1 MSIVLS
7 VLLSLCGYADATGT
21 VSSNPLEVARKCLET
36 GHPDLALVAL
46 AAANTNYFVST
57 AGLRLIAPGERLKR
71 LCVFT
76 PNELRESGIAIPG
89 LPEEVTSSAEVP
101 TEGEKKSSAVSKNWY
116 LVYVEAYST
125 LTGESKRVYIYLLE
139 DLLPNPKFSYFLYP
153 GQEAVEHIS
162 QLCKEFYEKVSEALG
177 EQE

>member
-7 VLLSLCGYADATGT
+7 ILLNLCGYADATGT

-46 AAANTNYFVST
+46 VAANTSYFVST

-71 LCVFT
+71 LCVFV
-76 PNELRESGIAIPG
+76 PSELRERGVALPG
-89 LPEEVTSSAEVP
+89 LPEEVTSSGEAP
-101 TEGEKKSSAVSKNWY
+101 SEGEKKSSATSRNWY

-125 LTGESKRVYIYLLE
+125 LTGESRRAYIYMLE

-153 GQEAVEHIS
+153 GREAAENIS
-162 QLCKEFYEKVSEALG
+162 QLCEEFYEKVSEALG
-177 EQE
+177 E